1 VVDDKKQQQINAVI
15 ARIENIARYGQADSQ
30 IDYLNQDQL
39 KILEDLVHDISLEF
53 KARRYEKE
61 AA

>member
-1 VVDDKKQQQINAVI
+1 MDKTKQIKSVI
-15 ARIENIARYGQADSQ
+15 TRIENIARYGDVEIQMDKLSVEE
-30 IDYLNQDQL
+30 L

-61 AA
+61 AS

>member
-1 VVDDKKQQQINAVI
+1 MDKTKQIKSVI
-15 ARIENIARYGQADSQ
+15 VRIENIARYGDVE
-30 IDYLNQDQL
+30 NQMDKLGVEEL

-61 AA
+61 AS